1 MSNTN
6 LTIDMI
12 TKEALKIAHEKLTF
26 LSTINREYDD
36 SFSANGAAIGEALR
50 IRLPVQYIRT
60 QGARVADVQD
70 SETKKVS
77 LTVATQD
84 HVAMRFNSKE
94 LSQDIRDFSKKHL
107 EPAMAVLVSGV
118 EADVLTALTRKVYNC
133 VGTAGTPITTL
144 DVPGKARARLNQCL
158 APKDGNRSIQIDSPT
173 MGALV
178 NGMAAYFAP
187 QAAVSERFTEG
198 FVKRTSMADYYE
210 NERVYTHT
218 VGSDVTVNTSASA
231 AVTDGGTN
239 ITMNSTDGNIKKGDV
254 FTVAGVYACHPET
267 KAALPYLQQFVA
279 LADSTGAVSV
289 SPATVLTGAYQNV
302 CSAAGAQL
310 ATTDFNSKLMTF
322 VGTAN
327 ASYVQPIMYHK
338 DAFTFVTGDLPL
350 MGGADRCSRQTYD
363 GISLRVWQDGDI
375 RNDELITRID
385 ILYGYEAIRPQWACR
400 MVGSAVA

>member
-12 TKEALKIAHEKLTF
+12 TKEALRIAHEKATF
-26 LSTINREYDD
+26 LTTIDRQYDEA
-36 SFSANGAAIGEALR
+36 FGKEGGKIGNALR
-50 IRLPVQYIRT
+50 IRLPNQYTRT
-60 QGARVADVQD
+60 QGSRVADVQD
-70 SETKKVS
+70 TETKKVT
-77 LTVATQD
+77 LTMATQD
-84 HVAMRFNSKE
+84 HVAMRFNSAE
-94 LSQDIRDFSKKHL
+94 LYTDIDTFSKKHI
-107 EPAMAVLVSGV
+107 EPAMATLISGV
-118 EADVLTALTRKVYNC
+118 ESDVLRALTKKVYNT
-133 VGTAGTPITTL
+133 VGSAGTPITTL

-158 APKDGNRSIQIDSPT
+158 APKDMNRAVQLDSVT
-173 MGALV
+173 MAGMV

-218 VGSDVTVNTSASA
+218 VGSDVTVNTSAAA

-239 ITMNSTDGNIKKGDV
+239 ITMNSTDGNINAGDV

-267 KAALPYLQQFVA
+267 KAALPYLQQYVA
-279 LADSTGAVSV
+279 NAASTGAVTV
-289 SPATVLTGAYQNV
+289 SPPTILTGPYQNV
-302 CSAAGAQL
+302 CSASGAAL
-310 ATTDFNSKLMTF
+310 ATTDFNSKTMTF

-338 DAFTFVTGDLPL
+338 EAFAFVTGDLPL
-350 MGGADRCSRQTYD
+350 MGGADRCSRQSYE

-400 MVGSAVA
+400 MVGAAVA